1 MVYPINKASTI
12 QGGAGFV
19 PFRVFIHKHPAR
31 GRPLSSCGWIQQ
43 RGKPCW
49 YGLGDFG
56 GKTLAIPWNNVIGW
70 VSYCINNYFG
80 PFRQCLLP
88 SWCFV
93 KCWYLGLTIIHCRSQ
108 YFWRFVFSK
117 LRICTIQP
125 WEQTECALAAAFEL
139 DSVRLRCHWFQL
151 WHRTDAP
158 HTHTSRH
165 SHRQSMFAP
174 VNSCFTLFPLGQS
187 VQKHPWWSSF
197 EASRK
202 LVRMR

>member
-1 MVYPINKASTI
+1 MQGLTIARWNPKPCWLWVFLLYILYVCISMLWLAMRWFSGVYSLCKDMFPHYKLHGTLHNIYSTCMNCLLQHTVDGRKIDGLSYYKASTI

-19 PFRVFIHKHPAR
+19 PFRVFIHQNPAR

-43 RGKPCW
+43 RGKSW
-49 YGLGDFG
+49 RYGLGDLS

-108 YFWRFVFSK
+108 YFWRFVF
-117 LRICTIQP
+117 
-125 WEQTECALAAAFEL
+125 
-139 DSVRLRCHWFQL
+139 
-151 WHRTDAP
+151 
-158 HTHTSRH
+158 
-165 SHRQSMFAP
+165 
-174 VNSCFTLFPLGQS
+174 
-187 VQKHPWWSSF
+187 
-197 EASRK
+197 
-202 LVRMR
+202 